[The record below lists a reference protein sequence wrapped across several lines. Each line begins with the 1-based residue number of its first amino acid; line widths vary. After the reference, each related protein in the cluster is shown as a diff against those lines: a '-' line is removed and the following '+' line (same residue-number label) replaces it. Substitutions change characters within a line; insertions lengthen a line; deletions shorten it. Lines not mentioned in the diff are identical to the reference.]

1 MKVVKTILRYIITTI
16 LALSI
21 LMLVL
26 INIFSSTIF
35 NENYILSELEEE
47 DYYSKIY
54 DMAEDNFEKYIN
66 QSGLDESVLEGIIT
80 KEKVE
85 KDSKIILD
93 NIFNGTNEEVD
104 TKEIEDKLNDNI
116 KESLGG
122 SIASS
127 QQSAINT
134 FVSTTCEE
142 YKDTISHTNY
152 EERINTYYNKIINY
166 IDIVNKTLLIVTG
179 VAIVLLILLNLRR
192 IYRITAYLGVSLT
205 VSGLICIIIDKFIAS
220 KVNIQ
225 GITILND
232 AISVV
237 LRNILTD
244 VMNKIM
250 SYGCILL
257 AAGIILI
264 IVFALIKSLRK
275 IKREKDQYN
284 PEN

>member
-21 LMLVL
+21 VALVL
-26 INIFSSTIF
+26 INIFSSTVF
-35 NENYILSELEEE
+35 NESYILSKLEEE

-66 QSGLDESVLEGIIT
+66 QSGLEENVLEGIIT

-93 NIFNGTNEEVD
+93 NIFNGTNEEID
-104 TKEIEDKLNDNI
+104 TKEIEDKLNNNI

-122 SIASS
+122 GIASS
-127 QQSAINT
+127 QQKAIDT
-134 FVSTTCEE
+134 FVSTTCKE

-152 EERINTYYNKIINY
+152 ENKINTYYNKIVKYTNIA
-166 IDIVNKTLLIVTG
+166 NKILLIVSG
-179 VAIVLLILLNLRR
+179 ISIVLLIVLNLRR
-192 IYRITAYLGVSLT
+192 IYRITAYLGVGFT
-205 VSGLICIIIDKFIAS
+205 ISGLICIITNNFITS

-232 AISVV
+232 TVSIV

-244 VMNKIM
+244 IMNKILG
-250 SYGCILL
+250 YGSILL

>member
-166 IDIVNKTLLIVTG
+166 IDIANKTLLIVTG
-179 VAIVLLILLNLRR
+179 VAIVLLILLNLKR
-192 IYRITAYLGVSLT
+192 IYRITAYLGVGLT
-205 VSGLICIIIDKFIAS
+205 VSGLICIIIDQFINS